1 MLQASY
7 VTVDG
12 VRLHLVSGG
21 EGPVVLWLHGL
32 PEFWY
37 AWKAQLAAFA
47 RTHRVIAVDLPGV
60 NLSASLGTE
69 PRLGAL
75 GELIAGLIHAIAP
88 GQRVSLVGHDVG
100 AMIAWEVAA
109 KRPEL
114 VDRLVVINAP
124 PVAHLAHRI
133 AVDPAQAEAS
143 GYIERLQRPGV
154 EEWLRA
160 DGCAAL
166 ARRVFGSARAP
177 DVFSAADRKAY
188 LGVWSRPG
196 GLAGILAYYRTWGL
210 DVEPAPPVVAPT
222 LVLWGLDDPF
232 LLPGCLEGIEAHGRD
247 VRVVR
252 IPGATHWVVREEAE
266 RVNTEIAA
274 FLAPRPS
281 LRSAPEPLRPNPAPS
296 EPPAPRAFVA
306 PVIDVHSAREAWR
319 KDPDYSCF
327 WSGPDN
333 PRGLRLTPSVEPGR
347 VWVRMRVERDHSG
360 IVGIAHG
367 GITFTILDGLMG
379 WLVMSHLGRVGVT
392 SSATIRYQAPLR
404 VGEEYEFEAVPERTV
419 VEVDDAVQVV
429 GRAFPVGRPDR
440 SCAEMHAT
448 FFLPNR
454 AQAEHILGRPVGTL
468 GDGLFF
474 PPG

>member
-1 MLQASY
+1 MQASQ

-21 EGPVVLWLHGL
+21 EGPVVLFLHGL

-37 AWKAQLAAFA
+37 AWKAQLVAFA

-60 NLSASLGTE
+60 NLSAPLGGE
-69 PRLGAL
+69 PRLGVV
-75 GELIAGLIHAIAP
+75 GELIAGLIRTIAP

-109 KRPEL
+109 RRPEL

-124 PVAHLAHRI
+124 PAAHLAHRI
-133 AVDPAQAEAS
+133 AVDPAQEEAS
-143 GYIERLQRPGV
+143 RYISRLRRPGV
-154 EEWLRA
+154 EEWLGA
-160 DGCAAL
+160 NGCATL
-166 ARRVFGSARAP
+166 ATQVFGSARAP

-196 GLAGILAYYRTWGL
+196 GLTGILAYYRSWGL

-222 LVLWGLDDPF
+222 LVLWGMDDPF

-252 IPGATHWVVREEAE
+252 IPGATHWVAREEAG
-266 RVNTEIAA
+266 RVNAEIAA
-274 FLAPRPS
+274 LLASRPS
-281 LRSAPEPLRPNPAPS
+281 PGPAPEVLRPSPPPA
-296 EPPAPRAFVA
+296 EPPPPRAFVA
-306 PVIDVHSAREAWR
+306 PVIDVHRAREAWR
-319 KDPDYSCF
+319 KDPEYSCF

-367 GITFTILDGLMG
+367 GIAFTILDGLMG

-404 VGEEYEFEAVPERTV
+404 VGEEYEFEAVPERAV
-419 VEVDDAVQVV
+419 VEVDDAVQVTARV
-429 GRAFPVGRPDR
+429 FPVGRRDR
-440 SCAEMHAT
+440 PCADMHAT

-454 AQAEHILGRPVGTL
+454 AHAEHILGRPVGAL
-468 GDGLFF
+468 GDGIYF